1 MERMAARL
9 DFDPIWRREEGLG
22 VSI

>member
-9 DFDPIWRREEGLG
+9 DFDPIRRREEGLG